1 MKVNW
6 TSDLVSCCL
15 KQTLRSMKGAEPQK
29 GRQMGP
35 GIGCQLFS
43 TWNIFTWYIFP
54 PGIFFALN
62 FVETFFSGTL
72 RIGGQLCFFQKDKC
86 NISVSVFDL
95 ILNKDDDMRLTIQK
109 TKRRKRR
116 AGTTILDFKCLR
128 FPAKRNPNGCY
139 QLYAVWHTVY
149 VDIVLTQCWWWKIIW
164 EWKKGFFPCQLK
176 RGSKVVAQSRHGRHC
191 WVLVGRTGVIWNWNQ
206 LRRQWFQ
213 TEDWRGSRQ
222 TR

>member
-35 GIGCQLFS
+35 GIGCQLFFTWNIFHLKYFHLIYLS
-43 TWNIFTWYIFP
+43 TWNIFCLEFCWI
-54 PGIFFALN
+54 
-62 FVETFFSGTL
+62 VEICSGSL

-128 FPAKRNPNGCY
+128 FPAMGMIVTSCM
-139 QLYAVWHTVY
+139 LY
-149 VDIVLTQCWWWKIIW
+149 VDNVLR
-164 EWKKGFFPCQLK
+164 KGFSL
-176 RGSKVVAQSRHGRHC
+176 SV
-191 WVLVGRTGVIWNWNQ
+191 
-206 LRRQWFQ
+206 
-213 TEDWRGSRQ
+213 
-222 TR
+222 